1 MTNEQSIQ
9 ILNGLL
15 TAIENDGVLYE
26 KRDLKELKEAVGVAI
41 KSLEPIDIHSKDL
54 ISRPCP
60 NCEHNDSTYL
70 CENCCYNY
78 DSRYEI
84 KRDSE

>member
-1 MTNEQSIQ
+1 MRQIDADFITKELGATCIAKRNERGNLIPLGSIDN
-9 ILNGLL
+9 IL
-15 TAIENDGVLYE
+15 TAD
-26 KRDLKELKEAVGVAI
+26 
-41 KSLEPIDIHSKDL
+41 
-54 ISRPCP
+54 SRPCP
-60 NCEHNDSTYL
+60 NCEHNDSIYI